1 VKSSTKNKLREKMT
15 VSDRLYFEQKIKM
28 QQQKHYEKLLKFQT
42 KYNQNETRILRFL
55 EKSRKN

>member
-55 EKSRKN
+55 EKSRKK